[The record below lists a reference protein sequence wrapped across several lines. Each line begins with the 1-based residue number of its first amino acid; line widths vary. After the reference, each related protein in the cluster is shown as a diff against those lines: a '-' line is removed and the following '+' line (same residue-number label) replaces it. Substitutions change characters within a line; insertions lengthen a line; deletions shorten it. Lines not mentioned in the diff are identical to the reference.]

1 MVAQVLCDTIQ
12 RSRKAAEMDTAVLT
26 VDGVNKSFGGIHA
39 IQNVTFEV
47 GAGEVVGLM
56 GPNGAGKT
64 TLLNLIAGVYR
75 PDTGRILFQGK
86 DITGRAPHKIC
97 HLGIARTFQIPQPFT
112 DLLVKDNLMVA
123 AKYGNKRGDTLAV
136 DEILDLVDL
145 LKQKDTV
152 AGDLATVSLKRLELA
167 RALAS
172 NPTLILLDE
181 VAAGSTEAE
190 LPRILDITRQVRKMG
205 KTIILV
211 EHVMKVMV
219 EAVDRIVVI
228 DKGEK
233 IAEGTPGE
241 VMEDEKVMAAYFG

>member
-1 MVAQVLCDTIQ
+1 MEL
-12 RSRKAAEMDTAVLT
+12 DTAVLSLDRVT
-26 VDGVNKSFGGIHA
+26 KSFGGLVA
-39 IQNVTFEV
+39 VKDMTFEV
-47 GAGEVVGLM
+47 QAGEVLGLM

-75 PDTGRILFQGK
+75 PDSGRVLFQGK
-86 DITGRAPHKIC
+86 DITGCAPHKVC
-97 HLGIARTFQIPQPFT
+97 HHGIARTYQIPQPFT
-112 DLLVKDNLMVA
+112 NLHVRDNLRVA
-123 AKYGNKRGDTLAV
+123 STYGGKKGETLEL

-145 LKQKDTV
+145 SKQKGTI

-167 RALAS
+167 RALAT

-219 EAVDRIVVI
+219 EAVDRIVVM

-233 IAEGTPGE
+233 IAEGTPDQ
-241 VMEDEKVMAAYFG
+241 VMKDEKVLAAYFG

>member
-1 MVAQVLCDTIQ
+1 ML
-12 RSRKAAEMDTAVLT
+12 ETAVLS
-26 VDGVNKSFGGIHA
+26 VDRVNKRFGGIVA
-39 IQNVTFEV
+39 VKDMTFEV
-47 GAGEVVGLM
+47 QAGEVLGLM

-75 PDTGRILFQGK
+75 PDSGRVLFQGK
-86 DITGRAPHKIC
+86 DITRCAPHKTC
-97 HLGIARTFQIPQPFT
+97 HLGIARTYQIPQPFT
-112 DLLVKDNLMVA
+112 RLSVRDNLLVTA
-123 AKYGNKRGDTLAV
+123 TYGSKKGDTSEL

-145 LKQKDTV
+145 SKQKGMI
-152 AGDLATVSLKRLELA
+152 AGDLATISLKKLELA

-181 VAAGSTEAE
+181 VAAGSTDAE
-190 LPRILDITRQVRKMG
+190 IPRILDITKQVRKMG

-219 EAVDRIVVI
+219 EAVDRIVVM

-241 VMEDEKVMAAYFG
+241 VMKDEKVLAAYFG

>member
-1 MVAQVLCDTIQ
+1 
-12 RSRKAAEMDTAVLT
+12 MDRAVLT

-39 IQNVTFEV
+39 VKDMTFEV
-47 GAGEVVGLM
+47 GAGEVMGLM

-75 PDTGRILFQGK
+75 PDTGKILFQGK

-97 HLGIARTFQIPQPFT
+97 HLGISRTYQIPQPFT
-112 DLLVKDNLMVA
+112 DLLVRDNLQVA

-145 LKQKDTV
+145 LKQKDTI

-172 NPTLILLDE
+172 NPVLILLDE

>member
-1 MVAQVLCDTIQ
+1 M
-12 RSRKAAEMDTAVLT
+12 
-26 VDGVNKSFGGIHA
+26 
-39 IQNVTFEV
+39 TFEV
-47 GAGEVVGLM
+47 QAGEVLGLM

-75 PDTGRILFQGK
+75 PDSGRVLFQGR
-86 DITGRAPHKIC
+86 DITGRAPHKVC
-97 HLGIARTFQIPQPFT
+97 HHGIARTYQIPQPFT
-112 DLLVKDNLMVA
+112 NLHVRDNLRVA
-123 AKYGNKRGDTLAV
+123 ATYGGKKGDTLEL

-145 LKQKDTV
+145 TKQKGTI

-167 RALAS
+167 RALAT

-219 EAVDRIVVI
+219 EAVDRIVVM

-233 IAEGTPGE
+233 IAEGTPDQ
-241 VMEDEKVMAAYFG
+241 VMNDEKVMAAYFG

>member
-1 MVAQVLCDTIQ
+1 MEL
-12 RSRKAAEMDTAVLT
+12 DTAVLSLDRVT
-26 VDGVNKSFGGIHA
+26 KSFGGLVA
-39 IQNVTFEV
+39 VKDMTFEIQ
-47 GAGEVVGLM
+47 AGEVLGLM

-75 PDTGRILFQGK
+75 PDSGRVLFQGK
-86 DITGRAPHKIC
+86 DITGCAPHKVC
-97 HLGIARTFQIPQPFT
+97 HLGIARTYQIPQPFT
-112 DLLVKDNLMVA
+112 NLLVRDNLRVA
-123 AKYGNKRGDTLAV
+123 STYGSKKGETLEL

-145 LKQKDTV
+145 SKQKGTI

-167 RALAS
+167 RALAT

-190 LPRILDITRQVRKMG
+190 LPRILDITRQVREMG

-219 EAVDRIVVI
+219 EAVNRIVVM

-233 IAEGTPGE
+233 IAEGTPDQ
-241 VMEDEKVMAAYFG
+241 VMKDEKVMAAYFG

>member
-1 MVAQVLCDTIQ
+1 MEL
-12 RSRKAAEMDTAVLT
+12 DTAVLSLDRVT
-26 VDGVNKSFGGIHA
+26 KSFGGLVA
-39 IQNVTFEV
+39 VKDMTFEV
-47 GAGEVVGLM
+47 QAGEVVGLM

-75 PDTGRILFQGK
+75 PDSGRVLFQGR
-86 DITGRAPHKIC
+86 DITGRAPHKVC
-97 HLGIARTFQIPQPFT
+97 HHGIARTYQIPQPFT
-112 DLLVKDNLMVA
+112 NLQVRDNLRVA
-123 AKYGNKRGDTLAV
+123 AKYGNKRGDTLEI

-145 LKQKDTV
+145 SKQKGTI

-219 EAVDRIVVI
+219 EAVDRIVVM

-233 IAEGTPGE
+233 IAEGTPDQ
-241 VMEDEKVMAAYFG
+241 VMKDEKVMAAYFG

>member
-1 MVAQVLCDTIQ
+1 M
-12 RSRKAAEMDTAVLT
+12 SETAVLS
-26 VDGVNKSFGGIHA
+26 VDKVTKSFGGLVA
-39 IQNVTFEV
+39 VKDMAFEV
-47 GAGEVVGLM
+47 QAGEVVGLM

-75 PDTGRILFQGK
+75 PDSGRVLFQGR
-86 DITGRAPHKIC
+86 DITGCAPHKVC
-97 HLGIARTFQIPQPFT
+97 HHGIARTYQIPQPFT
-112 DLLVKDNLMVA
+112 SLLVRDNLRVA
-123 AKYGNKRGDTLAV
+123 ATYGGKKGDTLEL

-145 LKQKDTV
+145 SKQKGTI

-167 RALAS
+167 RALAT

-190 LPRILDITRQVRKMG
+190 IPRILDITRQVRKMG

-211 EHVMKVMV
+211 EHVMRVMV
-219 EAVDRIVVI
+219 EAVDRIVVM

-233 IAEGTPGE
+233 IAEGTPGQ
-241 VMEDEKVMAAYFG
+241 VMKDEKVLAAYFG

>member
-1 MVAQVLCDTIQ
+1 MEL
-12 RSRKAAEMDTAVLT
+12 DTAVLSLDRVT
-26 VDGVNKSFGGIHA
+26 KSFGGLVA
-39 IQNVTFEV
+39 VKDMTFEV
-47 GAGEVVGLM
+47 QAGEVLGLM

-75 PDTGRILFQGK
+75 PDSGRVLFQGR
-86 DITGRAPHKIC
+86 DITGRAPHKVC
-97 HLGIARTFQIPQPFT
+97 HHGIARTYQIPQPFT
-112 DLLVKDNLMVA
+112 NLHVRDNLRVA
-123 AKYGNKRGDTLAV
+123 ATYGGKKGDTLEL

-145 LKQKDTV
+145 TKQKGTI

-167 RALAS
+167 RALAT

-219 EAVDRIVVI
+219 EAVDRIVVM

-233 IAEGTPGE
+233 IAEGTPDQ
-241 VMEDEKVMAAYFG
+241 VMNDEKVMAAYFG

>member
-1 MVAQVLCDTIQ
+1 
-12 RSRKAAEMDTAVLT
+12 MDTAVLS
-26 VDGVNKSFGGIHA
+26 VDRVNKRFGGIVA
-39 IQNVTFEV
+39 VKDMTFEV
-47 GAGEVVGLM
+47 QAGEVVGLM

-75 PDTGRILFQGK
+75 PDSGRILFQGK
-86 DITGRAPHKIC
+86 DITRCAPHKTC
-97 HLGIARTFQIPQPFT
+97 HLGIARTYQIPQPFAN
-112 DLLVKDNLMVA
+112 LRVRDNLRVA
-123 AKYGNKRGDTLAV
+123 ATYGSKRGDTCDL

-145 LKQKDTV
+145 SKQKDTI
-152 AGDLATVSLKRLELA
+152 AGDLATVSLKKLELA

-181 VAAGSTEAE
+181 VAAGSTDAE
-190 LPRILDITRQVRKMG
+190 IPRILDITRQVRKMG
-205 KTIILV
+205 KLIILV

-219 EAVDRIVVI
+219 EAVDRIVVM

-241 VMEDEKVMAAYFG
+241 VMKDEKVLAAYFG

>member
-1 MVAQVLCDTIQ
+1 V
-12 RSRKAAEMDTAVLT
+12 R
-26 VDGVNKSFGGIHA
+26 
-39 IQNVTFEV
+39 
-47 GAGEVVGLM
+47 
-56 GPNGAGKT
+56 
-64 TLLNLIAGVYR
+64 
-75 PDTGRILFQGK
+75 
-86 DITGRAPHKIC
+86 
-97 HLGIARTFQIPQPFT
+97 
-112 DLLVKDNLMVA
+112 DNLQVA
-123 AKYGNKRGDTLAV
+123 AKYGNKRGDTLAL
-136 DEILDLVDL
+136 DKILDLVDL
-145 LKQKDTV
+145 LKQKDTI

-172 NPTLILLDE
+172 NPILILLDE

-190 LPRILDITRQVRKMG
+190 LPRILDITRQVRKMGKTRILDITRQVRKMG

>member
-1 MVAQVLCDTIQ
+1 MPVQVLCDTIQ
-12 RSRKAAEMDTAVLT
+12 RSRKVTMSETAVLSI
-26 VDGVNKSFGGIHA
+26 DRVNKSFGGIDA
-39 IQNVTFEV
+39 VKDITFEV
-47 GAGEVVGLM
+47 RAGEVLGLM

-75 PDTGRILFQGK
+75 PDSGRILFQGR
-86 DITGRAPHKIC
+86 DITRYAPHKIC

-112 DLLVKDNLMVA
+112 SLLVRDNLMVA
-123 AKYGNKRGDTLAV
+123 AKYGNKRGDTLEL

-145 LKQKDTV
+145 LKQKDTI
-152 AGDLATVSLKRLELA
+152 AGDLATVSLKKLELA

-190 LPRILDITRQVRKMG
+190 IPRILDRTEQVRKMG

-219 EAVDRIVVI
+219 EAVDRIVVM

-241 VMEDEKVMAAYFG
+241 VMKDEKVLAAYFG

>member
-1 MVAQVLCDTIQ
+1 M
-12 RSRKAAEMDTAVLT
+12 
-26 VDGVNKSFGGIHA
+26 
-39 IQNVTFEV
+39 TFEV
-47 GAGEVVGLM
+47 RAGEVVGLM

-75 PDTGRILFQGK
+75 PDSGRVLFQGK
-86 DITGRAPHKIC
+86 DITRCAPHKIC

-112 DLLVKDNLMVA
+112 SLSARQNILVA
-123 AKYGNKRGDTLAV
+123 ATYGGKKAARIEHDK
-136 DEILDLVDL
+136 IFDLVNL
-145 LKQKDTV
+145 SEQKDML
-152 AGDLATVSLKRLELA
+152 ARDLATVSLKRLELA
-167 RALAS
+167 RALAT

-181 VAAGSTEAE
+181 VAAGSSDSGNPADTRHDKTEM
-190 LPRILDITRQVRKMG
+190 RKMG

-219 EAVDRIVVI
+219 EAVDRIVVM

-241 VMEDEKVMAAYFG
+241 VMKDEKVLAAYFG

>member
-1 MVAQVLCDTIQ
+1 ML
-12 RSRKAAEMDTAVLT
+12 ETAVLSIDR
-26 VDGVNKSFGGIHA
+26 VSKSFGGIHA
-39 IQNVTFEV
+39 VKDITFEV
-47 GAGEVVGLM
+47 GAGEVLGLM

-64 TLLNLIAGVYR
+64 TLLNLIAGVYG

-86 DITGRAPHKIC
+86 DITRYAPHRIC
-97 HLGIARTFQIPQPFT
+97 HLGIARTYQIPQPFT
-112 DLLVKDNLMVA
+112 NLLVRDNLMVA
-123 AKYGNKRGDTLAV
+123 TKYGNKRGDTLAL

-145 LKQKDTV
+145 LKQKDTI

-172 NPTLILLDE
+172 NPILILLDE

-190 LPRILDITRQVRKMG
+190 IPRILGITKQVRKMG

-219 EAVDRIVVI
+219 EAVDRIIVI

>member
-1 MVAQVLCDTIQ
+1 MP
-12 RSRKAAEMDTAVLT
+12 ETAVLS
-26 VDGVNKSFGGIHA
+26 VDRVTKNFGGLVA
-39 IQNVTFEV
+39 VKDMTFEV
-47 GAGEVVGLM
+47 QAGEVVGLM

-75 PDTGRILFQGK
+75 PDSGRVLFKGK
-86 DITGRAPHKIC
+86 DITRCPSHKTC
-97 HLGIARTFQIPQPFT
+97 HLGIARTYQIPQPFT
-112 DLLVKDNLMVA
+112 HLLVRDNLRVA
-123 AKYGNKRGDTLAV
+123 ATYGCKKGDASNL

-145 LKQKDTV
+145 SKQKGTM
-152 AGDLATVSLKRLELA
+152 AGDLATVSLKKLELA

-181 VAAGSTEAE
+181 VAAGSTDAE
-190 LPRILDITRQVRKMG
+190 LPRILDMLRQLRKMG
-205 KTIILV
+205 RTIILV

-219 EAVDRIVVI
+219 EAVDRIVVM

-241 VMEDEKVMAAYFG
+241 VMEHEKVLAAYFG

>member
-1 MVAQVLCDTIQ
+1 M
-12 RSRKAAEMDTAVLT
+12 SETAVLSI
-26 VDGVNKSFGGIHA
+26 DRVNKSFGGIDA
-39 IQNVTFEV
+39 VKDITFEV
-47 GAGEVVGLM
+47 RAGEVLGLM

-75 PDTGRILFQGK
+75 PDSGRILFQGR
-86 DITGRAPHKIC
+86 DITRYAPHKIC

-112 DLLVKDNLMVA
+112 SLLVRDNLMVA
-123 AKYGNKRGDTLAV
+123 AKYGNKRGDTLEL

-145 LKQKDTV
+145 LKQKDTI
-152 AGDLATVSLKRLELA
+152 AGDLATVSLKKLELA

-190 LPRILDITRQVRKMG
+190 IPRILDRTEQVRKMG

-219 EAVDRIVVI
+219 EAVDRIVVM

-241 VMEDEKVMAAYFG
+241 VMKDEKVLAAYFG

>member
-1 MVAQVLCDTIQ
+1 MAVQVLCDTIQ
-12 RSRKAAEMDTAVLT
+12 RSRKVTMSETAVLSIDR
-26 VDGVNKSFGGIHA
+26 VRKSFGGIHA
-39 IQNVTFEV
+39 IKDVTFEV
-47 GAGEVVGLM
+47 RAGEVLGLM

-75 PDTGRILFQGK
+75 PDSGRILFQGQ
-86 DITGRAPHKIC
+86 DITRCAPHKTC
-97 HLGIARTFQIPQPFT
+97 HLGIARTYQIPQPFT
-112 DLLVKDNLMVA
+112 DLLVRDNLMVA
-123 AKYGNKRGDTLAV
+123 AKYGNKRGDTLEL

-145 LKQKDTV
+145 SKQKDTM
-152 AGDLATVSLKRLELA
+152 AGDLLTVSLKRLELA

-190 LPRILDITRQVRKMG
+190 IPQILDITKQVRKMG

-211 EHVMKVMV
+211 EHVMKVMM
-219 EAVDRIVVI
+219 EAVDRIIVI

-241 VMEDEKVMAAYFG
+241 VMENEKVLAAYFG

>member
-1 MVAQVLCDTIQ
+1 M
-12 RSRKAAEMDTAVLT
+12 SETAVLSLDRVT
-26 VDGVNKSFGGIHA
+26 KSFGGLVA
-39 IQNVTFEV
+39 VKDMTFDV
-47 GAGEVVGLM
+47 QVGEVLGLM

-75 PDTGRILFQGK
+75 PDSGRVLFQGR
-86 DITGRAPHKIC
+86 DITRCPAHKTC
-97 HLGIARTFQIPQPFT
+97 HLGIARTYQIPQPFT
-112 DLLVKDNLMVA
+112 NLLVRDNLRVA
-123 AKYGNKRGDTLAV
+123 ATYGGKKGGTLEL

-145 LKQKDTV
+145 SKQKGTI

-167 RALAS
+167 RALAT

-190 LPRILDITRQVRKMG
+190 LPRILDITRQVHKMG

-219 EAVDRIVVI
+219 EAVDRIVVM

-233 IAEGTPGE
+233 IAEGTPDQ
-241 VMEDEKVMAAYFG
+241 VMKDERVMAAYFG

>member
-1 MVAQVLCDTIQ
+1 MEL
-12 RSRKAAEMDTAVLT
+12 DTAVLSLDRVT
-26 VDGVNKSFGGIHA
+26 KSFGGLVA
-39 IQNVTFEV
+39 VKDMTFEV
-47 GAGEVVGLM
+47 QTGEVLGLM

-75 PDTGRILFQGK
+75 PDSGRVLFQGR
-86 DITGRAPHKIC
+86 DITGRAPHKVC
-97 HLGIARTFQIPQPFT
+97 HHGIARTYQIPQPFT
-112 DLLVKDNLMVA
+112 NLHVRDNLRVA
-123 AKYGNKRGDTLAV
+123 ATYGGKKGDTLEL

-145 LKQKDTV
+145 TKQKGTI

-167 RALAS
+167 RALAT

-219 EAVDRIVVI
+219 EAVDRIVVM

-233 IAEGTPGE
+233 IAEGTPDQ
-241 VMEDEKVMAAYFG
+241 VMNDEKVMAAYFG